1 MAGGGGGGVMNVAPP
16 PPSSSIALAGG
27 AICGTPLMIYPDV
40 KSLTRE
46 TNNMNK
52 FVHGKNKTR

>member
-1 MAGGGGGGVMNVAPP
+1 MTNVAPPP

-27 AICGTPLMIYPDV
+27 AICDTPLMIYPDV

-46 TNNMNK
+46 KKNINEP
-52 FVHGKNKTR
+52 VHGNNKTR